1 MKLYGFIINL
11 IILLYNSQETE
22 FVTDHIIESEHF
34 INNTNKDYE
43 SIETPEI
50 NDEQVKLREAE
61 YNFSKEWSRT
71 MYDYEPSYVYMFPVE
86 RKSTQVYYETI
97 TKSAR
102 VRGAFLLSG
111 ESGKKEPIEFQI
123 NDPTDAIVYKN
134 NTISG
139 IFSFQANL
147 LGEYTVKI
155 KNNSP
160 KDSALVTFTMN
171 TYQEEVLSKEHLSY
185 SEEKLTNLMRFI
197 RSIRAEEGFTR
208 QFVRNKKKSKY
219 ISIINLVLSKNNRYV
234 FSFIVIETAVLIG
247 ISVFQFFYIKK
258 LVKNN

>member
-1 MKLYGFIINL
+1 MKLYGIIINL

-22 FVTDHIIESEHF
+22 FVADHIIEPEHL
-34 INNTNKDYE
+34 INNTNKEYE
-43 SIETPEI
+43 IIETPE
-50 NDEQVKLREAE
+50 NNYEQDKLRQAE
-61 YNFSKEWSRT
+61 YQFSKEWSRT
-71 MYDYEPSYVYMFPVE
+71 MNDYVPSYVYIIPVE
-86 RKSTQVYYETI
+86 RKSTQVFYETI

-111 ESGKKEPIEFQI
+111 KSGKKEPIEFQI
-123 NDPTDAIVYKN
+123 NDPTDAIIYKN

-147 LGEYTVKI
+147 LGEYSVI
-155 KNNSP
+155 FRNNSP

-171 TYQEEVLSKEHLSY
+171 TYQEEVLSKEHLSF
-185 SEEKLTNLMRFI
+185 SEEKLTNLMTFI

-219 ISIINLVLSKNNRYV
+219 I
-234 FSFIVIETAVLIG
+234 
-247 ISVFQFFYIKK
+247 
-258 LVKNN
+258 